1 MVKRRIIWSEE
12 AKLEL
17 REILDFYKRRN
28 KSSSYSLKLY
38 KRFKLELEIIAKRPD
53 IGIKTNRE
61 NTRGLIIED
70 YILFYEVRDMVIG
83 VLELWD
89 TRQNPDKARIR
100 KP

>member
-17 REILDFYKRRN
+17 REVLDFYKRRN